1 MLHPCL
7 LGAGLPEGVRNM
19 CRMRKVALV
28 ATESGEGGGSLYISE
43 GRGFA
48 SGEENIRKHS
58 QTLEKE
64 GSKVLQ
70 RLGETVGRGKM
81 GNLEGNDKNSSGH
94 GNKNMPR

>member
-1 MLHPCL
+1 
-7 LGAGLPEGVRNM
+7 M

-70 RLGETVGRGKM
+70 RLGERVGRGKM
-81 GNLEGNDKNSSGH
+81 GSLEGNDENSSGH